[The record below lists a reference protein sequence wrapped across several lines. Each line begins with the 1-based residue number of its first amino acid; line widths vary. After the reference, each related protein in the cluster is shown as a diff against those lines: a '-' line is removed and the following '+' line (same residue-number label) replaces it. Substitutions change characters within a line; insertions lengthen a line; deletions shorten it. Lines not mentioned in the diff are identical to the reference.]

1 MNSIQ
6 TRKPKKNK
14 FDLSHEVKMTGNMG
28 NLYPCF
34 IQDVIPGDAFRVD
47 TQQLIRFSPL
57 LAPMMHNID
66 FKLDY
71 FFVPYRLVWD
81 EWKDFITGGE
91 DGNDLPSYPRW
102 KVGATTRNTYLTK
115 GSLADYMG
123 IPPYIATGDNAE
135 IGRAWTGLATD
146 EANQQYLSILPFRA
160 YQLIWH
166 EYFRDQ
172 NVVQDGYTQYT
183 DSGIQASSTLADQLT
198 LRKTNWQKD
207 YFTSSLPFL
216 QRGGEVSLPLGDIA
230 PLVYGDYD
238 ELTDSATTDR
248 QYVRKPYSVDP
259 IGYLTSDSLGYNAS
273 SVLQQNSNGT
283 NANIDITATH
293 AVDLTSA
300 TGATINELRKASAL
314 QEWLELM
321 ARAGSRYRE
330 QIFAI
335 FGEKIP
341 DYTVQIPKYLG
352 GGKTPIMISEV
363 LSTYSQTSSASTGTS
378 QDRPQG
384 DMSGHALALG
394 DNIGFTESFDEHGII
409 LGLCRIVPKASYVQ
423 GLSKFWQK
431 FDKFD
436 HYFPQFAN
444 LGEQEVHAKELYVK
458 GHTATSGFD
467 TDNAQ
472 GTGGNSHDET
482 IFGYQ
487 QRYAEYKYAQ
497 NRVAG
502 DFRDTLAHWELSRR
516 FTDYPLLNQDFIEVD
531 SETDGLING
540 LNRIFAINT
549 TDDKIWMSLYHKVD
563 ALRPIPYFSNPS
575 LT

>member
-1 MNSIQ
+1 MNSILVN
-6 TRKPKKNK
+6 KPKKNN

-28 NLYPCF
+28 KLMPCY
-34 IQDVIPGDAFRVD
+34 IQDVIPGDSFKVD

-57 LAPMMHNID
+57 LAPMMHNVD

-91 DGNDLPSYPRW
+91 DGNDLPSYPRIEVSSA
-102 KVGATTRNTYLTK
+102 KATSYFTK
-115 GSLADYMG
+115 GSLADYLG
-123 IPPYIATGDNAE
+123 VPVRSSLAGAE
-135 IGRAWTGLATD
+135 GGAWSDIQTSD
-146 EANQQYLSILPFRA
+146 YQYLSLLPFRA
-160 YQLIWH
+160 YQLIYH

-172 NVVQDGYTQYT
+172 NVGTEYEQHT
-183 DSGIQASSTLADQLT
+183 DSGVELNWDHLNDQLT
-198 LRKTNWQKD
+198 LRNTNWEKD

-216 QRGGEVSLPLGDIA
+216 QRGGEVTLPLGDIA
-230 PLVYGDYD
+230 PIVYGDYSD
-238 ELTDSATTDR
+238 ITDGTTDDN
-248 QYVRKPYSVDP
+248 QYARKRYSVDP
-259 IGYLTSDSLGYNAS
+259 IAYLSGTVSANTS
-273 SVLQQNSNGT
+273 NSKLTIGGDVG
-283 NANIDITATH
+283 NIDLSGSH
-293 AVDLTSA
+293 AVDLSSA

-314 QEWLELM
+314 QQWLELM

-330 QIFAI
+330 QIYAI

-352 GGKTPIMISEV
+352 GGKTPVMISEV
-363 LSTYSQTSSASTGTS
+363 LSTYSNSSVSGDAPT
-378 QDRPQG
+378 G
-384 DMSGHALALG
+384 DMTGHALALG

-409 LGLCRIVPKASYVQ
+409 LGLCRVVPKTSYVQ
-423 GLSKFWQK
+423 GISRFWQK

-436 HYFPQFAN
+436 HFFPQFAN
-444 LGEQEVHAKELYVK
+444 LGEQEVYNKEIYIE
-458 GHTATSGFD
+458 GNT
-467 TDNAQ
+467 TDDDQ
-472 GTGGNSHDET
+472 

-516 FTDYPLLNQDFIEVD
+516 FTGSAPLLNQSFVECNPD
-531 SETDGLING
+531 T
-540 LNRIFAINT
+540 RIFAIENA
-549 TDDKIWMSLYHKVD
+549 DEHKVWMSLYHKVN
-563 ALRPIPYFSNPS
+563 AIRPIPYFSNPS